1 MIWLYGHLWCWRGLL
16 RVPWRARRSNHSI
29 LKEIKNEY
37 SLRRLLVKLKLKYFS
52 HLKRRANSLK
62 KMLMLGK
69 IEGNRRRGLQWVRW
83 LDHITDSLNI
93 NLSNLQEIE
102 LDREA
107 WCDAVPEVTKSTTQ
121 FRDWVTTAITMP
133 EIWSYSCCDH
143 ISFSLLVIV
152 LLLFV
157 VKTPYPVLRSLSEE
171 FFSYVVVL
179 FVVFIW
185 GGEFRIFLQHPLE
198 YLSNVSVIEWWRK
211 EAFFVSK
218 EIF

>member
-1 MIWLYGHLWCWRGLL
+1 METVTDFIFLGSKITVNSDCFHEIKTLAPWKESFDKNRQHIKKQKHSYKRNILPRNIYRIKTMFVCLFVCFPVVMYECESWFIRKPEHQRTDLLELWCWRGLL

-121 FRDWVTTAITMP
+121 FRD
-133 EIWSYSCCDH
+133 
-143 ISFSLLVIV
+143 
-152 LLLFV
+152 
-157 VKTPYPVLRSLSEE
+157 
-171 FFSYVVVL
+171 
-179 FVVFIW
+179 
-185 GGEFRIFLQHPLE
+185 
-198 YLSNVSVIEWWRK
+198 
-211 EAFFVSK
+211 
-218 EIF
+218 